1 MPAFSGGNWFGRR
14 LRRLQLRQ
22 NGFQRVEPWR
32 IREGIMFERVPEMGH
47 QRKLLVIGH
56 VENHD
61 RLDIAAASPMRT
73 PAQCA

>member
-1 MPAFSGGNWFGRR
+1 
-14 LRRLQLRQ
+14 
-22 NGFQRVEPWR
+22 
-32 IREGIMFERVPEMGH
+32 MFERVPEMGH